1 MLSAMGTPRS
11 LPLPLPRN
19 LVAAAGQEGRTAWL
33 ATLPA
38 TAARLARAWSLT
50 LGAPFQPGGQTAW
63 VAPVRDRA
71 GAQLVLKLAWRHSEM
86 EHEADALRVW
96 AGRGAVRLRAADE
109 SADTLALLLERC
121 RPGTPLAA
129 LAEPAQDDVVTALLP
144 RLWREPPTGHRFRP
158 LQAMCDAWADEFD
171 TRVAAV
177 PGLVD
182 PGLARAG
189 IDLFRALP
197 ATAAR
202 EVVLAT
208 DLHADN
214 VLAAEREPWLVIDPN
229 PYVGDPTYDP
239 LQHLLNCPER
249 LHADPVGLA
258 ARIAGLLDLDPLRLR
273 RWLFARCVQESPD
286 EPHLAGIAN
295 RLPID

>member
-11 LPLPLPRN
+11 LPMPRN
-19 LVAAAGQEGRTAWL
+19 LVTAAGREGRTGWL

-38 TAARLARAWSLT
+38 TVTRLARAWSLT
-50 LGAPFQPGGQTAW
+50 VGAPFQPGGQTAW

-71 GAQLVLKLAWRHSEM
+71 GAPFVLKLAWPHPEM

-96 AGRGAVRLRAADE
+96 AGHGAVRLEASDE

-121 RPGTPLAA
+121 RPGRPLAA
-129 LAEPAQDDVVTALLP
+129 LPELAQDDVVTALLP
-144 RLWREPPTGHRFRP
+144 RLWRGPPAGHRFRP

-171 TRVAAV
+171 GRVAAE

-189 IDLFRALP
+189 IGLFRALP
-197 ATAAR
+197 ATAKR
-202 EVVLAT
+202 DVLLAT

-214 VLAAEREPWLVIDPN
+214 VLATEREPWLVIDPN

-249 LHADPVGLA
+249 LHADPGGLA
-258 ARIAGLLDLDPLRLR
+258 ERIAGLLDLDPLRLR

-286 EPHLAGIAN
+286 EPLLADVARRI
-295 RLPID
+295 PID

>member
-1 MLSAMGTPRS
+1 
-11 LPLPLPRN
+11 
-19 LVAAAGQEGRTAWL
+19 
-33 ATLPA
+33 
-38 TAARLARAWSLT
+38 
-50 LGAPFQPGGQTAW
+50 
-63 VAPVRDRA
+63 
-71 GAQLVLKLAWRHSEM
+71 VLKLAWRHSEM
-86 EHEADALRVW
+86 EHEADALRAW
-96 AGRGAVRLRAADE
+96 DGHGAVLLRAADE

-129 LAEPAQDDVVTALLP
+129 LPEQAQDDVVTALLP
-144 RLWREPPTGHRFRP
+144 RLWRGPPDGHRFRP
-158 LQAMCDAWADEFD
+158 LQAMCDAWADAFD
-171 TRVAAV
+171 ARVAAE

-189 IDLFRALP
+189 MGLFRALP
-197 ATAAR
+197 ATAER

-239 LQHLLNCPER
+239 LQHLLNSPER

-258 ARIAGLLDLDPLRLR
+258 ARIAGLLDLDPFRLR

-286 EPHLAGIAN
+286 EPLLAAVA
-295 RLPID
+295 RRVPID

>member
-1 MLSAMGTPRS
+1 
-11 LPLPLPRN
+11 
-19 LVAAAGQEGRTAWL
+19 
-33 ATLPA
+33 
-38 TAARLARAWSLT
+38 
-50 LGAPFQPGGQTAW
+50 
-63 VAPVRDRA
+63 
-71 GAQLVLKLAWRHSEM
+71 VLKLAWRHPEM

-96 AGRGAVRLRAADE
+96 AGRGAVRLRAADG

-129 LAEPAQDDVVTALLP
+129 LPEAAQDDVVTALLP
-144 RLWREPPTGHRFRP
+144 RLWRAPPAGHSFRP

-171 TRVAAV
+171 ARLAAE

-189 IDLFRALP
+189 IGLFRALP
-197 ATAAR
+197 ATAER
-202 EVVLAT
+202 EVLLAT

-239 LQHLLNCPER
+239 LQHLLNCPGR
-249 LHADPVGLA
+249 LLADPVGLS
-258 ARIAGLLDLDPLRLR
+258 ARIADLLDLDPLRLR

-295 RLPID
+295 RIPID

>member
-1 MLSAMGTPRS
+1 MLDAMGTPRS
-11 LPLPLPRN
+11 LPLPRN
-19 LVAAAGQEGRTAWL
+19 LVAAAGREGRTVWL

-38 TAARLARAWSLT
+38 LAARLARAWSLT
-50 LGAPFQPGGQTAW
+50 VGAPFQPGGQTAW

-71 GAQLVLKLAWRHSEM
+71 GAQLVLKLAWRHPEM
-86 EHEADALRVW
+86 EHEADGLRVW
-96 AGRGAVRLRAADE
+96 AGDGAVRLRASE
-109 SADTLALLLERC
+109 ELADTHALLLERC
-121 RPGTPLAA
+121 RPGSPLAV
-129 LAEPAQDDVVTALLP
+129 LPELAQDDVVTALLP
-144 RLWREPPTGHRFRP
+144 RLWRAPPVGHHFRP
-158 LQAMCDAWADEFD
+158 LQTMCDAWADEF
-171 TRVAAV
+171 AARLAAE

-189 IDLFRALP
+189 IGLFLP
-197 ATAAR
+197 ATAER
-202 EVVLAT
+202 EVLLAT

-249 LHADPVGLA
+249 LHADPAGLA
-258 ARIAGLLDLDPLRLR
+258 ARIAGPLELDPLRLR

-295 RLPID
+295 RIPID